1 MIRRPPRSTRTD
13 TLFPYTTLFRSVYFA
28 AFQDGVDGGVMVT
41 ASHNPIEYN
50 GLKLVRA
57 GARPISGDS
66 GLRELETAVPRSL
79 DRPGGQAVAP
89 PPSFRDESV
98 QHLLGYIDRPAMKT
112 LTLVVNP
119 AHLAAGTMVDET
131 APH

>member
-41 ASHNPIEYN
+41 ASHNPNEYN

-66 GLRELETAVPRSL
+66 GMRALETAVALSIE
-79 DRPGGQAVAP
+79 RPGGKAVATP
-89 PPSFRDESV
+89 PPFRDAYV
-98 QHLLGYIDRPAMKT
+98 QHLIGSFERPEMKARQSCISGKKGSER
-112 LTLVVNP
+112 V
-119 AHLAAGTMVDET
+119 ES
-131 APH
+131 